1 MTTIIALQGDGWC
14 VMGWDSRISNTD
26 DEGRSETHV
35 LSDSQKKVVQ
45 NGPWL
50 LGAAG
55 DLRAINILSH
65 NFSPPVPRP
74 TLSNQALDKFVS
86 TDFVP
91 ALRDTLEKAGYAPIH
106 KEYPGKAEFESE
118 LIVAVNGRV
127 YSVDGDY
134 SWITEA
140 SGLYAIG
147 SGSAYAMGAL
157 TATGWGR
164 SVGTAR
170 NAVLK
175 ALSVASKFDPGTGAP
190 FHVTVQEAAKKNGT
204 KKKSV
209 KKSTP
214 QKKARGK

>member
-1 MTTIIALQGDGWC
+1 M
-14 VMGWDSRISNTD
+14 VGWDSRISNTD

-55 DLRAINILSH
+55 DLRAINVLSH
-65 NFSPPVPRP
+65 NFVAPVPRP
-74 TLSNQALDKFVS
+74 TLAGQALDKFVS
-86 TDFVP
+86 TEFVP
-91 ALRDTLEKAGYAPIH
+91 ALRETLEKSGYAPIQ
-106 KEYPGKAEFESE
+106 KDVPGKAEFESE
-118 LIVAVNGRV
+118 LIVAVNGKA

-147 SGSAYAMGAL
+147 SGAPYAMGAM

-164 SVGTAR
+164 SVLTAR

-190 FHVTVQEAAKKNGT
+190 FHVSAQHRKEQRKSGVKKKVVKKNRRKG
-204 KKKSV
+204 
-209 KKSTP
+209 
-214 QKKARGK
+214 

>member
-1 MTTIIALQGDGWC
+1 MTTIIAVQGDGWC
-14 VMGWDSRISNTD
+14 VIGWDSRISNVD

-55 DLRAINILSH
+55 DLRAINVLSH
-65 NFSPPVPRP
+65 NFVPPVPRP
-74 TLSNQALDKFVS
+74 TLSGSALDKFVS

-91 ALRDTLEKAGYAPIH
+91 ALREVLEKSGYAPIQ

-118 LIVAVNGRV
+118 LIVAINGKA

-157 TATGWGR
+157 SATGWGR
-164 SVGTAR
+164 SVLTAR
-170 NAVLK
+170 NSVLK
-175 ALSVASKFDPGTGAP
+175 ALSVASKFDPSTGAP
-190 FHVTVQEAAKKNGT
+190 FHVAVQHAKERKKSSAKKRTT
-204 KKKSV
+204 KKKS
-209 KKSTP
+209 
-214 QKKARGK
+214 RR